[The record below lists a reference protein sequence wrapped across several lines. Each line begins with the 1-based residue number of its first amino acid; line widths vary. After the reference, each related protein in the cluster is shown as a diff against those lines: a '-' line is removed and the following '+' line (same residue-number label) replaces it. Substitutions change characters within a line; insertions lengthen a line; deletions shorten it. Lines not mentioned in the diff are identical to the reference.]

1 MKAQDFTEDAQIIY
15 LIDDLKKQFKNK
27 PFVISDVIDDA
38 GNQYVD
44 LVQEGGGVLGIAL
57 LGYTYVLEQMGIRFL
72 NIGGTSAGAINSLLI
87 AACDIPEKEKTVKLL
102 DILANKNL
110 SDFVDGDSDAK
121 DFIKTLLQEKLS
133 IWKLGFKG
141 IQVIDNF
148 KSLMGL
154 NPGDNFHQWLVE
166 VLDEFDIYDTK
177 GLENR
182 MQQLPQSLHYRKNH
196 MGFSEH
202 EDREIKGRLAIIA
215 AEVNTETKV
224 EFPAMRDLFYKNIN
238 KPNPADFVR
247 ASMSIPLF
255 FKPFELSNLPK
266 DKDSKLQWKRIAG
279 HQGGVPEK
287 AIFVDGG
294 IMSNFPIDVFHRHGG
309 IPSRPT
315 FGVKLGLERI
325 KNNNIKNV
333 GELLYGCFDAARN
346 LRDFEFVNKNPDFKN
361 LVAYIDIKDYNWLD
375 FNVSDEMKLD
385 LFRSGAK
392 EAVAFLQ
399 KFKWKDYKELRK
411 SIRGTA
417 NPPEVIANLANFLE
431 DISSEKNQT
440 TTANDVQALE
450 ERLYYLGEKIDL
462 KALWIDDNPKVVEK
476 ERALLGK
483 LGVESFLVSTTEGA
497 KDYIQNNA
505 NQVDLIIS
513 DISRNENFTEGLE
526 FTEWLYK
533 VSPGFNRKVIF
544 YIMDLDLSRGVPAY
558 AFGITNSIVE
568 LVHLV
573 IDLAQR
579 RD

>member
-1 MKAQDFTEDAQIIY
+1 MKTTDFTEDAQIIY
-15 LIDDLKKQFKNK
+15 LIDDLKKHFKDK
-27 PFVISDVIDDA
+27 PFEISDVIDDA

-87 AACDIPEKEKTVKLL
+87 AACDIPEKEKTIQLL
-102 DILANKNL
+102 DILANKDL
-110 SDFVDGDSDAK
+110 YDFVDGDSDAQ
-121 DFIKTLLQEKLS
+121 DFIKTILNEDSNLWD
-133 IWKLGFKG
+133 IGFKG
-141 IQVIDNF
+141 VQVIDNL
-148 KSLMGL
+148 KSIMGL
-154 NPGDNFHQWLVE
+154 NPGDNFQKWLEE
-166 VLDEFDIYDTK
+166 VLDSFGIYDTR
-177 GLENR
+177 GLEHR
-182 MQQLPQSLHYRKNH
+182 MQRLPESLQYRKNH

-224 EFPAMRDLFYKNIN
+224 EFPAMRDLFYRNIN

-255 FKPFELSNLPK
+255 FKPFELSDLPN
-266 DKDSKLQWKRIAG
+266 DKDSKLLWKRIAG
-279 HQGGVPEK
+279 HKGGVPEK

-315 FGVKLGLERI
+315 FGVKLGLERLV
-325 KNNNIKNV
+325 NNNIKNV

-399 KFKWKDYKELRK
+399 KFNWKDYKELRK

-431 DISSEKNQT
+431 DISSEKNQQT
-440 TTANDVQALE
+440 SAQDVQALE
-450 ERLYYLGEKIDL
+450 ERLFYLGEKIEL
-462 KALWIDDNPKVVEK
+462 KALWIDDNPNLVVK

-483 LGVESFLVSTTEGA
+483 LGVESFLVSSTEGA
-497 KDYIQNNA
+497 KDYIQNNE

-513 DISRNENFTEGLE
+513 DISRNENYSEGLE

-544 YIMDLDLSRGVPAY
+544 YIMDLDLSRGVPPY

-568 LVHLV
+568 LIHLV
-573 IDLAQR
+573 VDLAQR

>member
-1 MKAQDFTEDAQIIY
+1 MKTQDFTEDAQIVNI
-15 LIDDLKKQFKNK
+15 IDDLKQYFSDK
-27 PFVISDVIDDA
+27 PFIISDVIDEG

-57 LGYTYVLEQMGIRFL
+57 LGYTHVLEQMGIRFL

-87 AACDIPEKEKTVKLL
+87 AACDTPEKEKTVQLL
-102 DILANKNL
+102 ELLANKDL
-110 SDFVDGDSDAK
+110 YDFVDGDSDAR
-121 DFIKTLLQEKLS
+121 DFIQTLIAGDLS
-133 IWKLGFKG
+133 LWKLGIKG

-148 KSLMGL
+148 REIMGL
-154 NPGDNFHQWLVE
+154 NPGDSFHQWLVE
-166 VLDEFDIYDTK
+166 ILDNFGIYDTN
-177 GLENR
+177 GLLHR
-182 MQQLPQSLHYRKNH
+182 MKQLPPTIQYRKNH

-202 EDREIKGRLAIIA
+202 EEREIKGSLAIVA

-224 EFPAMRDLFYKNIN
+224 VFPAMRHLFYKNPN
-238 KPNPADFVR
+238 QPNPADYVR

-255 FKPFELSNLPK
+255 YKPFELTDLPN
-266 DKDSKLQWKRIAG
+266 DKDAKLQWKRIAE
-279 HQGGVPEK
+279 HRGGVPKK

-309 IPSRPT
+309 VPSRPT
-315 FGVKLGLERI
+315 FGVKLGLERA
-325 KNNNIKNV
+325 KNNDLQNV

-346 LRDFEFVNKNPDFKN
+346 LRDFEFINKNPDFKN
-361 LVAYIDIKDYNWLD
+361 LVSYIDIKDYNWLD

-392 EAVAFLQ
+392 EAKKFLE
-399 KFKWKDYKELRK
+399 KFNWKAYKELRQ
-411 SIRGTA
+411 SIRGTTA
-417 NPPEVIANLANFLE
+417 PPEVLGGLPNFLDE
-431 DISSEKNQT
+431 IITEKNQHT
-440 TTANDVQALE
+440 SASDIKALE
-450 ERLYYLGEKIDL
+450 ERLYFLGKSIDL
-462 KALWIDDNPKVVEK
+462 NALWIDDNPKLVQK

-483 LGVESFLVSTTEGA
+483 LGIQSHLVSSTHAA
-497 KDYIQNNA
+497 KEYIQNNSD
-505 NQVDLIIS
+505 NVDLIIS
-513 DISRNENFTEGLE
+513 DISRDENYTAGLE

-568 LVHLV
+568 LIHLV
-573 IDLAQR
+573 IDLEKR

>member
-1 MKAQDFTEDAQIIY
+1 MKTTDFTEDAQIIY
-15 LIDDLKKQFKNK
+15 LIDDLKKHFKDK
-27 PFVISDVIDDA
+27 PFVISDVIDAA

-87 AACDIPEKEKTVKLL
+87 AACDIPEKEKTVQLL

-110 SDFVDGDSDAK
+110 SDFVDGDSDAQ
-121 DFIKTLLQEKLS
+121 DFIKTILNEDSNLWD
-133 IWKLGFKG
+133 IGFKG
-141 IQVIDNF
+141 VQVIDNL
-148 KSLMGL
+148 KSIMGL
-154 NPGDNFHQWLVE
+154 NPGDNFQKWLEE
-166 VLDEFDIYDTK
+166 VLDRFGIYDTR
-177 GLENR
+177 GLEER
-182 MQQLPQSLHYRKNH
+182 MLKLPESLQYRKNH

-255 FKPFELSNLPK
+255 FKPFELTNLPN
-266 DKDSKLQWKRIAG
+266 DKDSKLLWKRIAG
-279 HQGGVPEK
+279 HKGGVPEK

-315 FGVKLGLERI
+315 FGVKLGLERMV
-325 KNNNIKNV
+325 NNNITNV

-375 FNVSDEMKLD
+375 FNVSNEMKLD

-399 KFKWKDYKELRK
+399 KFNWKDYKELRK

-431 DISSEKNQT
+431 DISAEKNQQT
-440 TTANDVQALE
+440 SSQDVQALE
-450 ERLYYLGEKIDL
+450 ERLFYLGEKIEL
-462 KALWIDDNPKVVEK
+462 KALWIDDNPKLVEK

-483 LGVESFLVSTTEGA
+483 LGVESFLVSSTEGA

-513 DISRNENFTEGLE
+513 DISRNENYSEGLE

-568 LVHLV
+568 LIHLV
-573 IDLAQR
+573 VDLAQR